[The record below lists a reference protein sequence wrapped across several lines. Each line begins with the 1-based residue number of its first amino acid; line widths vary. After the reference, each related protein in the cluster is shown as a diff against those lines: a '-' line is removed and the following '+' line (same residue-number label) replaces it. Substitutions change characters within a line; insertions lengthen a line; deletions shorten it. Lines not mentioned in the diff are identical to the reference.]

1 MKIAILSFYSGQVE
15 RGVESFTHELAKRL
29 AKNHSVYVF
38 QNGSKKRTDKY
49 RTISS
54 GLKVDWNKQYSN
66 IRLARVLFLDYWS
79 VRVAFFTLKI
89 LNLLAK
95 ENFDII
101 IPTNGGWQVGLIR
114 ILTWIKRKKMLIV
127 GLAGNGWDDINN
139 LWSFP
144 DTFVAMSERSK
155 KWARKVNPLFL
166 KVIVIPAGAD
176 LKLFNPSG
184 KKARINLKPPIILAV
199 GAAQK
204 GKRLELAIKAVSK
217 LKKTSLLILG
227 AGHNKERIDKF
238 GKKLLGNRFKFSSI
252 SYEEMPKYYRAANI
266 FTLPS
271 WSYEAFGI
279 VYLEAMASG
288 IPVVATDDELR
299 REIVGDAGILVDP
312 TDLDS
317 YANALKKALSM
328 DWGNKPRIQAEKFD
342 WDKIAKKYEKLFENL
357 IK

>member
-199 GAAQK
+199 GAAHK
-204 GKRLELAIKAVSK
+204 GKRLELAIRAVSK
-217 LKKTSLLILG
+217 LKSASLLILG
-227 AGHNKERIDKF
+227 TGPYKKKINKL
-238 GKKLLGNRFKFSSI
+238 GKKLLGNRFLLKSV
-252 SYEEMPKYYRAANI
+252 SYEEIPEYYRAANI

-299 REIVGDAGILVDP
+299 REIVEDAGVLVDP
-312 TDLDS
+312 TDS
-317 YANALKKALSM
+317 EAYAEALEKTLTTN
-328 DWGNKPRIQAEKFD
+328 WGDKPRNQAEKFD
-342 WDKIAKKYEKLFENL
+342 WDKIVKKYEGLFHEIL
-357 IK
+357 K